1 MVNRLVELSLRN
13 RVIVVALFIS
23 LGGWGWWALRA
34 TPIDAIPDLSD
45 NQVIVF
51 TDWPGHSPQEVED
64 QITYP
69 LTVNLQGLAGV
80 RVVRSQSAFGFSMVY
95 AVFEDDVD
103 LYFARARVL
112 ERMSLVA
119 KALPLGVVPTLG
131 PDATGVGHVFW
142 YTLDSPTLSLRELR
156 SVQDWFVRYQLNAV
170 PGVAEVASVGGFV
183 QQYQIDVNPNRLR
196 QFGLPLSAVV
206 AAVRESNL
214 NVGGNVLES
223 NGAWLIVRGVGLIAS
238 VDDIKR
244 VVIGAANG
252 TPIYVEQVADVQVG
266 DAFRVA
272 SLVKGAKEAVGG
284 VVVARTGVNT
294 KAVIDAVK
302 ARIAQIQAGLPEGVT
317 IVPFY
322 DRSTLIEQATDTL
335 RRALIEEILL
345 VTLAHVIF
353 LMHLRSILIV
363 TIPLPLA
370 VLISFLGMY
379 YAGISSNIMSL
390 AGIAIAIGVL
400 VDAGIVVTENAFRF
414 LEQRGVDPRNRRLV
428 WETVLE
434 STRLVGRPVFFSM
447 AIILLAFIPV
457 FALTGQEGKLF
468 HPLAFTKTFAV
479 LAATLIAVTLVP
491 VLCSVLLG
499 GTFRKEDDNPVMRGL
514 QRLYRPVLQAA
525 LGHRLLT
532 VATAALLFVGALVVA
547 RGIGSEFMPPLN
559 EGDLMFMPIA
569 DPSISLD
576 ENTRN
581 AAKQNAILLSFP
593 EVASAVAKVAR
604 ADTSTDPAP
613 LNMTE
618 TIVHLKARDQW
629 RPGMTVERLRAEMSH
644 ATQLPGVS
652 PIWTMPIINRIDMLT
667 TGIRSEVGVKIFGTD
682 LTALEG
688 LARQVADAV
697 RAVPGASNVYPEQVT
712 SGQYLNIAVD
722 RAAAARY
729 GIGVGQVQEVIETAV
744 GETVLTTTVEGR
756 ARYPVRVR
764 YRQEDRADPQAL
776 AQVLVAA
783 PGGAQIPLGQLAR
796 IEHARGPAMISSE
809 NGLLL
814 ATVLLNVQGRDVG
827 GFVEEARAVVARA
840 VTLPAGY
847 YLDWSGRWEN
857 QVRARA
863 RLQIVIPIVLAIIFV
878 LLYFTYGSAVEA
890 AHVLLTVPF
899 ALTGGVYLVWLL
911 GYNVSV
917 AVWVGF
923 IALFGTAVQTGV
935 VMVIYLEEA
944 VARKQREL
952 GGPLTRAALR
962 DAVMEGALLRLRPKV
977 MTVSTVVAGLLPI
990 MWSTSVGA
998 EVMKPLATPVLG
1010 GMISSLLHVL
1020 VVTPVIFLSIR
1031 ERQLGLQHEALQH
1044 EAPPVGAL
1052 PGGTLPGRT
1061 LPSRTLSS
1069 RTLRR
1074 PWGRR
1079 VFIAAALLVALA
1091 FGSRM
1096 AWRLARPSATD
1107 TGSPLS
1113 GGDEVARVRS
1123 GDISIV
1129 IRSPA
1134 GPLRTGRNTF
1144 TIEFRS
1150 SSGALVDVGMVRV
1163 GANMTMPGM
1172 VMSGNVQV
1180 RPDGPP
1186 GRFTATAEFGM
1197 VGAWPFR
1204 VEWDGPAGRG
1214 SASFEGSVQ

>member
-1 MVNRLVELSLRN
+1 MINRLIALSLKN
-13 RVIVVALFIS
+13 RFLVIAIY
-23 LGGWGWWALRA
+23 LGLAGWGYWALTA

-51 TDWPGHSPQEVED
+51 TDWPGHGPQEVED
-64 QITYP
+64 QVTYP

-80 RVVRSQSAFGFSMVY
+80 RVVRSQSAFGFSMIY
-95 AVFEDDVD
+95 TVFEDQVD

-112 ERMSLVA
+112 ERMSLVT
-119 KALPLGVVPTLG
+119 KSLPQGVTPVLG

-142 YTLDSPTLSLRELR
+142 YTLESPTHSLRELR
-156 SVQDWFVRYQLNAV
+156 SLQDWFVRYQLNAV

-183 QQYQIDVNPNRLR
+183 QQYQIDVDPNRLR
-196 QFGLPLSAVV
+196 HYQLPLSAIVS
-206 AAVRESNL
+206 AVRDSNV

-238 VDDIKR
+238 VDDVKAI
-244 VVIGAANG
+244 VIGASNG
-252 TPIYVEQVADVQVG
+252 TPVYVEQVANVQVG
-266 DAFRVA
+266 NAFRVS
-272 SLVKGAKEAVGG
+272 SLVKGAHEAVGG

-302 ARIAQIQAGLPEGVT
+302 ARIAQIGPGLPHGVK

-322 DRSTLIEQATDTL
+322 DRSTLIEQAAGTL
-335 RRALIEEILL
+335 RTALIEEIVL

-353 LMHLRSILIV
+353 LMHFRSILIV

-370 VLISFLGMY
+370 VLSAFLGMY

-414 LEQRGVDPRNRRLV
+414 LEQREVDPRDRLRV
-428 WETVLE
+428 METVLE

-447 AIILLAFIPV
+447 AIILLAFVPV

-479 LAATLIAVTLVP
+479 LAATVVAVTLVP
-491 VLCSVLLG
+491 VLCSLLLG
-499 GTFRKEDDNPVMRGL
+499 GTFHKEEDNPVMRAL
-514 QRLYRPVLQAA
+514 RRIYRPALAAA
-525 LGHRLLT
+525 LAHRLIT
-532 VATAALLFVGALVVA
+532 VAVAASLFVGALVVA

-569 DPSISLD
+569 DPSISLE
-576 ENTRN
+576 ENTRI
-581 AAKQNAILLSFP
+581 AARQNEVLQSFP
-593 EVASAVAKVAR
+593 EVAYAVAKVAR

-618 TIVHLKARDQW
+618 TVVHLKPRDQW
-629 RPGMTVERLRAEMSH
+629 RPGMTLDRLRAEMGR
-644 ATQLPGVS
+644 AVQMPGVS
-652 PIWTMPIINRIDMLT
+652 NIWTMPIINRIDMLT
-667 TGIRSEVGVKIFGTD
+667 TGIRSEVGVKIFGAD
-682 LTALEG
+682 LPTLEG
-688 LARQVADAV
+688 LARAVAGIV
-697 RAVPGASNVYPEQVT
+697 RTVPGASNVYPEQVT
-712 SGQYLNIAVD
+712 SGQYLNITVD

-729 GIGVGQVQEVIETAV
+729 GIGVGEVQQVIETAI
-744 GETVLTTTVEGR
+744 GETVLTTTIEGR
-756 ARYPVRVR
+756 ERFPVRVR
-764 YRQEDRADPQAL
+764 YRPEDRADAQAL
-776 AQVLVAA
+776 AQVLVSA

-827 GFVEEARAVVARA
+827 GFVAQARATVARE
-840 VTLPAGY
+840 VSLPAGY
-847 YLDWSGRWEN
+847 YIGWSGRWEN
-857 QVRARA
+857 QARARE
-863 RLQIVIPIVLAIIFV
+863 RLQIVIPIVLAIIFI

-890 AHVLLTVPF
+890 AHVLLAVPF
-899 ALTGGVYLVWLL
+899 ALTGGVYLLWLL
-911 GYNVSV
+911 GYNFSV

-952 GGPLTRAALR
+952 GGTLTRVALR

-1020 VVTPVIFLSIR
+1020 IVTPVLFFWIR
-1031 ERQLGLQHEALQH
+1031 ERQLGLRHQPLP
-1044 EAPPVGAL
+1044 APAA
-1052 PGGTLPGRT
+1052 RAFKA
-1061 LPSRTLSS
+1061 
-1069 RTLRR
+1069 
-1074 PWGRR
+1074 RR
-1079 VFIAAALLVALA
+1079 VLLAAALVVTVLGGA
-1091 FGSRM
+1091 F
-1096 AWRLARPSATD
+1096 AVWRLARAPATE
-1107 TGSPLS
+1107 S
-1113 GGDEVARVRS
+1113 GPGTAGGGVVQTVRS
-1123 GDISIV
+1123 GDMEIV
-1129 IRSPA
+1129 LRSPT
-1134 GPLRTGRNTF
+1134 GTLRRGANTF

-1150 SSGALVDVGMVRV
+1150 TTGALLDVGDVQV
-1163 GANMTMPGM
+1163 AANMAMPGM
-1172 VMSGNVQV
+1172 VMSGNLRVTAADV
-1180 RPDGPP
+1180 P
-1186 GRFTATAEFGM
+1186 GRHTVTAEFGM
-1197 VGAWPFR
+1197 AGAWK
-1204 VEWDGPAGRG
+1204 VSIEWSGPAGRG
-1214 SASFEGSVQ
+1214 SVNFEGVVQ